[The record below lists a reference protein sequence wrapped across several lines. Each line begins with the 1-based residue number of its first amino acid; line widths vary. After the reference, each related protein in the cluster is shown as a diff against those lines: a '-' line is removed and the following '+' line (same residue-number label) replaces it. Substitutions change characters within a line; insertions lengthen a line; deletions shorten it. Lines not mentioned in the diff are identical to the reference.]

1 MGAVAWRLLFIF
13 WRTAVDLR
21 QYFKKIRDTESG
33 LADSFPL
40 VMSLETTDGG
50 KAGVAS
56 EVSRE
61 QAAKLI
67 VEGCA
72 TLANEAE
79 KKAYF
84 DKQASEKRAA
94 DRAEMARRVQV
105 TIVSQPDVV
114 DASLD
119 HPLSVPQASRK

>member
-1 MGAVAWRLLFIF
+1 M
-13 WRTAVDLR
+13 DLR

-72 TLANEAE
+72 RLANEAE

-119 HPLSVPQASRK
+119 HPLSAPQASRK

>member
-72 TLANEAE
+72 RLANEAE

>member
-1 MGAVAWRLLFIF
+1 M
-13 WRTAVDLR
+13 DLR

-67 VEGCA
+67 VDGCA
-72 TLANEAE
+72 RLANEVE
-79 KKAYF
+79 KKGYF

>member
-1 MGAVAWRLLFIF
+1 MGAVVLAAPFQF
-13 WRTAVDLR
+13 WRRAVDLR

-40 VMSLETTDGG
+40 VVSLETSDGG
-50 KAGVAS
+50 KAGTVM
-56 EVSRE
+56 EVTRE

-67 VEGCA
+67 VENCA
-72 TLANEAE
+72 RLANDAE

-84 DKQASEKRAA
+84 DKQASEKKAA

-105 TIVSQPDVV
+105 TILGQQDFQVADQ
-114 DASLD
+114 D
-119 HPLSVPQASRK
+119 HPVSPSPASRK

>member
-1 MGAVAWRLLFIF
+1 M
-13 WRTAVDLR
+13 DLR

-50 KAGVAS
+50 KAGIAS

-72 TLANEAE
+72 RLANEAE
-79 KKAYF
+79 KEAYF

-105 TIVSQPDVV
+105 TIVSQPDLV
-114 DASLD
+114 DASPDRTVSL
-119 HPLSVPQASRK
+119 PQASRK